1 MRRLATVFFGV
12 SFAAVSGMAVAQTA
26 DLAVTKTG
34 SPDPVVADTDLTYSI
49 VLTNKGPDGAEATV
63 KDALPPG
70 VTFVSFRASAGWQTI
85 TPTVGGGGTVTA
97 ASSNVKMG
105 ATATFTLVVHA
116 EPAPRGAPA
125 ICNTVTVAST
135 TADPVRWNN
144 SANSTTQVKGS
155 QADLA
160 VTMTPEPIA
169 ADGNLTYTM
178 VVTNNGPDGASATL
192 DDALPPG
199 TTFVSLRAPADWLT
213 ITPAV
218 GSAGTVTS
226 TTPTLANG
234 ATGRFA
240 LVVHVDPAAP
250 GGPTIRNTAVVAST
264 TTDPIPGNNS
274 ATVTTTPIATANAT
288 ATATKVKASRA
299 DLAVTMTGSPDTVVG
314 NTNLTYTILVTNNGP
329 DDADVTLTDAL
340 PPGVTLVSWS
350 LPPDWE
356 MTPPAPGGSG
366 TVAATNPTLA
376 DGATATLTLVV
387 RVEPT
392 ARAGSTIR
400 NAATVA
406 STTGDPTPENNIAA
420 TTTPVQEAHADLA
433 VTQTASPDPV
443 LPGND
448 LSYSI
453 VVTNNGPGDAATV
466 TLNDALPPGVSFVS
480 FDVPADWRTTTPAVG
495 GTGTV
500 TASNS
505 TVANGDTATFTLV
518 VRVDPAA
525 AGGSTIRNTAT
536 VASETSDP
544 MSDNNSATATT
555 QVKGSQA
562 DLAVVVTASPDPVAA
577 GSDVTYA
584 IVVTNN
590 GPDDAASATLIDPL
604 PPGTTVIS
612 FTASSGWASSA
623 PAAGAGGTV
632 TATAVTLPNG
642 ASAMFRLIVRVNP
655 VVPSGS
661 TIANTATVSATAPD
675 PTAANNSATA
685 TITTARP

>member
-1 MRRLATVFFGV
+1 
-12 SFAAVSGMAVAQTA
+12 
-26 DLAVTKTG
+26 
-34 SPDPVVADTDLTYSI
+34 
-49 VLTNKGPDGAEATV
+49 
-63 KDALPPG
+63 
-70 VTFVSFRASAGWQTI
+70 
-85 TPTVGGGGTVTA
+85 VTA
-97 ASSNVKMG
+97 ASSNVKKG

-135 TADPVRWNN
+135 TADSIPWNN
-144 SANSTTQVKGS
+144 SATSTTQVKGS

-192 DDALPPG
+192 NDALPPG
-199 TTFVSLRAPADWLT
+199 ATFVSLRAPADWLT

-218 GSAGTVTS
+218 GSVGTVTA

-250 GGPTIRNTAVVAST
+250 GGPTIRNTAAVAST

-274 ATVTTTPIATANAT
+274 ATVTTPIATAT
-288 ATATKVKASRA
+288 TTATKAKASGA
-299 DLAVTMTGSPDTVVG
+299 DVAVTMTGSPDTVVG
-314 NTNLTYTILVTNNGP
+314 NTNLTYTILVTNSGP

-340 PPGVTLVSWS
+340 PPAVTLVSWS

-366 TVAATNPTLA
+366 TVTATNPTLA
-376 DGATATLTLVV
+376 KGATATLTLVV

-406 STTGDPTPENNIAA
+406 STTGDPKPENNIAA
-420 TTTPVQEAHADLA
+420 TTTPVQESRADLA

-453 VVTNNGPGDAATV
+453 VVVNNGPGDAATV

-480 FDVPADWRTTTPAVG
+480 FDVPAGWRTTTPAVG

-525 AGGSTIRNTAT
+525 AGGSTISNTAT

-562 DLAVVVTASPDPVAA
+562 DLAVVMTALPDPVAA

-584 IVVTNN
+584 IVVRNN
-590 GPDDAASATLIDPL
+590 GPDDAAGATLIDPL

-623 PAAGAGGTV
+623 PVAGAVGTV
-632 TATAVTLPNG
+632 TATVVSLPNG

>member
-12 SFAAVSGMAVAQTA
+12 SFAAVSGLAAAQTA

-34 SPDPVVADTDLTYSI
+34 SPDPVVADTDLTYAI
-49 VLTNKGPDGAEATV
+49 VVTNKGPDGAEVTV

-70 VTFVSFRASAGWQTI
+70 VTFVSFSAPTGWQTS
-85 TPTVGGGGTVTA
+85 TPVVGDGGTVTA
-97 ASSNVKMG
+97 ASSNVKKG
-105 ATATFTLVVHA
+105 VTATFTLVVHA
-116 EPAPRGAPA
+116 DPVPRDAPA
-125 ICNTVTVAST
+125 ICNTVTVTST
-135 TADPVRWNN
+135 TADSVRWNN
-144 SANSTTQVKGS
+144 SATTTTQVTGS

-178 VVTNNGPDGASATL
+178 VVTNNGPDGAGATL
-192 DDALPPG
+192 NDALPPG
-199 TTFVSLRAPADWLT
+199 ATFVSFRAPADWLT

-218 GSAGTVTS
+218 GSVGTVTA

-234 ATGRFA
+234 ATVRFA

-250 GGPTIRNTAVVAST
+250 GGPTIRNTAAVAST
-264 TTDPIPGNNS
+264 TLDPIPGNNS
-274 ATVTTTPIATANAT
+274 AAATTT
-288 ATATKVKASRA
+288 TATKAKASGA
-299 DLAVTMTGSPDTVVG
+299 DVAVTMTGSPDTVVG
-314 NTNLTYTILVTNNGP
+314 NTNLTYTILVTNSGP

-340 PPGVTLVSWS
+340 PPAVTLVSWS

-356 MTPPAPGGSG
+356 MTPPASGGSG
-366 TVAATNPTLA
+366 TVTATNPTLA
-376 DGATATLTLVV
+376 NGATATLTLVV
-387 RVEPT
+387 RVEP
-392 ARAGSTIR
+392 AAPAGSTIR

-406 STTGDPTPENNIAA
+406 STTGDPKPENNIAA
-420 TTTPVQEAHADLA
+420 TTTTVQESRADLA

-480 FDVPADWRTTTPAVG
+480 FDAPAGWHTTTPAVG
-495 GTGTV
+495 STGTV
-500 TASNS
+500 TASSS

-518 VRVDPAA
+518 VHVDPAA
-525 AGGSTIRNTAT
+525 AGGSTISNTAT
-536 VASETSDP
+536 VASETIDP

-562 DLAVVVTASPDPVAA
+562 DLAVVMTASPDPVAA
-577 GSDVTYA
+577 GSDLTYR

-590 GPDDAASATLIDPL
+590 GPDDAANATLVDPL
-604 PPGTTVIS
+604 PPGVTVIS
-612 FTASSGWASSA
+612 FTASAGWASSA
-623 PAAGAGGTV
+623 PVLGAGGTA
-632 TATAVTLPNG
+632 TATVATLPNG
-642 ASAMFRLIVRVNP
+642 ATAMFRLIVRVNP
-655 VVPSGS
+655 AFPSGS
-661 TIANTATVSATAPD
+661 TIANTATVSANAPD

-685 TITTARP
+685 TTTTARP